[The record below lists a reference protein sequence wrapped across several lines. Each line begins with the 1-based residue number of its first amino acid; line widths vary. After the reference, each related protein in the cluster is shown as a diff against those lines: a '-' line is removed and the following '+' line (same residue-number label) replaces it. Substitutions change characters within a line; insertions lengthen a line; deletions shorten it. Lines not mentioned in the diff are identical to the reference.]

1 MLSQKQL
8 QNVCLSGRHDHKT
21 CRYLYQDDIDYRKWY
36 CAKLL
41 QSKRKKVDDAVSEFT
56 KECKKK
62 GIDPKS
68 RAVPLGD
75 NCQGFPILK
84 HVTQGET

>member
-8 QNVCLSGRHDHKT
+8 QNICLYGNGNHKT
-21 CRYLYQDDIDYRKWY
+21 CRYLYQDDMDHRKWY
-36 CAKLL
+36 CSKLHKTKK
-41 QSKRKKVDDAVSEFT
+41 QKVDEAVVDFT

-62 GIDPKS
+62 GIDPKT
-68 RAVPLGD
+68 RGVPLGD

-84 HVTQGET
+84 HITQGET